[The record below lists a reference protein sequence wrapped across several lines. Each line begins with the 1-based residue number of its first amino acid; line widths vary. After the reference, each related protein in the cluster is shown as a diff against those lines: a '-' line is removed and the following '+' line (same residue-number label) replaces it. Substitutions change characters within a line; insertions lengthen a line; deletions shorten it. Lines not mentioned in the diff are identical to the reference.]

1 MVSYT
6 KTLTGKLAENTTVM
20 NQVNN
25 NSTEQTMLG
34 DFADAL
40 DKAVMDSNAAQQ
52 DMMMR
57 YLSNPKI
64 AKGVDHIIFDRLK
77 QRQLT

>member
-40 DKAVMDSNAAQQ
+40 DKAVMDCNAA
-52 DMMMR
+52 
-57 YLSNPKI
+57 
-64 AKGVDHIIFDRLK
+64 
-77 QRQLT
+77 